1 MILKLKENISEAARQ
16 DIVELQG
23 QIERFKGGE
32 IDEERFKAFRLAR
45 GVYGQR
51 QLGVQMFRLK
61 IPSGKLTA
69 EQLVRVA
76 ELSETFTNGNLHTTT
91 RQNIQLHYVK
101 LEDTPE
107 MWAKLEEVG
116 VTTREACGNTVRNIT
131 ASATAGID
139 PEEPFDVAPYVEE
152 TFRYFLRNPICQ
164 EMGRKVKIAFSS
176 SEKDSAFTY
185 FHDFGFIPRLKN
197 EQGKEVRGFKVVIGG
212 GLGAQSFIAHTVY
225 EFLPEEKI
233 IPFME
238 AALRVFDRY
247 GERERRYKAR
257 MKFLI
262 DEKNGVG
269 LKNFLQLVAEEEKAI
284 ANKTYWVNRDIIP
297 VAAVPETLSFEGA
310 DPSDPEKYSRWLE
323 TNVFEQKQ
331 KGLYGVKIKLL
342 LGNISSQNAIALAD
356 VVRKYAAD
364 DIRITVSQGFLL
376 RHVSKSVLPNLFN
389 ELNHLGLAEPG
400 AETLADVTACPGT
413 DSCNLAVTNSTDI
426 SVVLENVINEEFA
439 HLIKDSNIFI
449 KISGCMNSCGQHMAA
464 NIGLHGSSIKNG
476 ALVVPAMQVVI
487 GGGVD
492 PQGKGFIADKV
503 IKLPTKKIPEALRYL
518 LSDYDNNAEEEE
530 SFNDYYQRQGKKY
543 FYGLL
548 KPLADVS
555 RLEEADYI
563 DWGHE
568 EQFIPEIGK
577 GECAGVSLDVV
588 GTIIQDAVEKNDLAK
603 TTLQS
608 ERFAESIY
616 HSYNTFVVGAKA
628 LLLGKDI
635 ACNTQNRIIRDFNE
649 HYVESGEVKLEGD
662 FESVVLQINKNEP
675 EGSFATAYYQE
686 AKSFL
691 DQVIKT
697 RSRQVEGDSSLEE
710 KLVIGNYYKA

>member
-1 MILKLKENISEAARQ
+1 MTVQLKEKISEAARQ
-16 DIVELQG
+16 DIVELQSKIG
-23 QIERFKGGE
+23 RFKTGE

-61 IPSGKLTA
+61 IPFGKLTA
-69 EQLVRVA
+69 DQLVRVA
-76 ELSETFTNGNLHTTT
+76 ELSETYTNGNLHTTT

-101 LEDTPE
+101 LDDTPE
-107 MWAKLEEVG
+107 MWAKLEAVD

-176 SEKDSAFTY
+176 SERDSAFTY
-185 FHDFGFIPRLKN
+185 FHDFGFIPRVRN
-197 EQGKEVRGFKVVIGG
+197 EHGKEIRGFKVVVGG
-212 GLGAQSFIAHTVY
+212 GLGAQAFIAHQVY
-225 EFLPEEKI
+225 DFLPEEKI

-269 LKNFLQLVAEEEKAI
+269 LENFLKLVAEEETAI
-284 ANKTYWVNRDIIP
+284 ANKTYWVNRDIVPDGSIP
-297 VAAVPETLSFEGA
+297 EIPSLEEAT
-310 DPSDPEKYSRWLE
+310 PSDPVKYAKWLE

-331 KGLYGVKIKLL
+331 KGLFGVKIKLL
-342 LGNISSQNAIALAD
+342 LGNISSQKAIALAD

-376 RHVSKSVLPNLFN
+376 RHVSRSVLPALFN
-389 ELNHLGLAEPG
+389 ELDHLGLAEPG

-413 DSCNLAVTNSTDI
+413 DTCNLAVTNSTDI
-426 SVVLENVINEEFA
+426 SVVLEKVINEEFA

-476 ALVVPAMQVVI
+476 SLVVPAMQVVI

-492 PQGKGFIADKV
+492 LKGNGFIADKI
-503 IKLPTKKIPEALRYL
+503 IKLPTKKIPDALRYL
-518 LSDYDNNAEEEE
+518 LNDYDNNGEEEE
-530 SFNDYYQRQGKKY
+530 SFNHYYQRQGKKY

-548 KPLADVS
+548 KPLADLT
-555 RLEEADYI
+555 RLEDADYI

-568 EQFIPEIGK
+568 ENFIPEIGT

-603 TTLQS
+603 TTLES
-608 ERFAESIY
+608 ERYAESIY

-635 ACNTQNRIIRDFNE
+635 ACNTQNRIIKDFNE
-649 HYVESGEVKLEGD
+649 HYVQSGEMDLQGD
-662 FESVVLQINKNEP
+662 FESIVLQINQNQP
-675 EGSFATAYYQE
+675 EESFATTYYQQ
-686 AKSFL
+686 AKSFM
-691 DQVIKT
+691 DQVIKI
-697 RSRQVEGDSSLEE
+697 RSRQVEADNSLEE